1 MPPTSARTHQV
12 EVLLFASLREA
23 VGADRL
29 SVEVEP
35 GATAG
40 DLLALLAARHPAV
53 ARQGRALAVA
63 VNHEVVPPGHA
74 LAPGDEVA
82 LLPPVGGG

>member
-1 MPPTSARTHQV
+1 M
-12 EVLLFASLREA
+12 LLFASLREA

-29 SVEVEP
+29 REEVEP
-35 GATAG
+35 GTTARQ
-40 DLLALLAARHPAV
+40 LLGRLAARHPAI

-63 VNHEVVPPGHA
+63 VNHAVVAPDHV

>member
-1 MPPTSARTHQV
+1 MPSTSARTHHV

-29 SVEVEP
+29 RVEIEP

-40 DLLALLAARHPAV
+40 DLLALLSARHPTV

-63 VNHEVVPPGHA
+63 VNLDVVPLGHR